1 MNYIDIAFIV
11 VLAWGMIRGFRK
23 GLIVQIASIGAL
35 VLGVYCSVYFSHE
48 AIPYLQKIIGSKSPL
63 IPLLSFGAT
72 FAAVI
77 IAVHLI
83 GKSVEK
89 LVDIIALGLVNKLLG
104 AFFGFLKFV
113 LIISVLLSLMYQID
127 NRVKYIPTSLT
138 NGSLLH
144 DPLESIA
151 PLLVPGIKSF
161 VEKHQKED

>member
-1 MNYIDIAFIV
+1 MNYIDIVFVALLV
-11 VLAWGMIRGFRK
+11 WSMIRGFRK
-23 GLIVQIASIGAL
+23 GLIVQIVSIAAL

-48 AIPYLQKIIGSKSPL
+48 AIPYLQKAIGSQSTL
-63 IPLLSFGAT
+63 LPLLSFAAT

-89 LVDIIALGLVNKLLG
+89 LIDIIALGLVNKLLG
-104 AFFGFLKFV
+104 AFFGVLKSA

-127 NRVKYIPTSLT
+127 NKVKYIPASLPK
-138 NGSLLH
+138 GSILH
-144 DPLESIA
+144 DPLKSMA

>member
-11 VLAWGMIRGFRK
+11 ALSWGMIRGFRK
-23 GLIVQIASIGAL
+23 GLIVQIASISAL

-48 AIPYLQKIIGSKSPL
+48 AIPYLQKVTGAQNSL
-63 IPLLSFGAT
+63 LPLLSFAAT
-72 FAAVI
+72 FTAVI

-89 LVDIIALGLVNKLLG
+89 LIDIIALGLVNKLLG
-104 AFFGFLKFV
+104 AFFGFLKSA
-113 LIISVLLSLMYQID
+113 LIISVLLSLMHQID
-127 NRVKYIPTSLT
+127 NKVKYIPTSLT